1 MILIISRGPAGS
13 GKSEVWEKLKNKIK
27 EHKSIESCFL
37 NLDEIDPEKFESNM
51 KEALECECV
60 ISEMFSGE
68 DKKSP
73 GNGHTTNPET
83 WIDRFKDKNYN
94 IFSFILKASVDT
106 CLQRCKN
113 DENKNRSEKYEKEHN
128 LHEDNH
134 WLFYKDLQSVDFA
147 KNAGIPEEIIDT
159 ETKSIPE
166 VVDIIYSK
174 IKSYIT

>member
-1 MILIISRGPAGS
+1 MILLILRGSAGS

-60 ISEMFSGE
+60 IGEMFSGE

-83 WIDRFKDKNYN
+83 WINRFKDKHYN
-94 IFSFILKASVDT
+94 IFSFILKASKET
-106 CLQRCKN
+106 CHQRCVN
-113 DENKNRSEKYEKEHN
+113 DRNQERKPLNRDKKQNSDDYDKFFNCPEFVN
-128 LHEDNH
+128 
-134 WLFYKDLQSVDFA
+134 FA
-147 KNAGIPEEIIDT
+147 TNANIDEEIVDT
-159 ETKSIPE
+159 ETTPIPE

-174 IKSYIT
+174 IKSSLD